1 MPNIV
6 QGLSPDRVRLPTWRH
21 MRSVPVYANVPSQA
35 LFKTG
40 LHRHIA
46 AALHCQLAGYIYCT
60 YMKLDCTYM
69 HAHVCTMMVS
79 VISLS
84 GIHAI
89 QLSFQDIQLQ
99 CFAIRLQGQMQ
110 LQLIM

>member
-1 MPNIV
+1 
-6 QGLSPDRVRLPTWRH
+6 
-21 MRSVPVYANVPSQA
+21 
-35 LFKTG
+35 
-40 LHRHIA
+40 
-46 AALHCQLAGYIYCT
+46 
-60 YMKLDCTYM
+60 MKLDCPYM

-89 QLSFQDIQLQ
+89 QLPFQDIQLQ